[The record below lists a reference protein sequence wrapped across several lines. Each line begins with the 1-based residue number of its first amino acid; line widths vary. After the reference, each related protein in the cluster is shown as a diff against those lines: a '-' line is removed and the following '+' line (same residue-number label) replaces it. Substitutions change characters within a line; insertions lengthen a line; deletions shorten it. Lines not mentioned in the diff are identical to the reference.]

1 MDPTLPGAAQLY
13 EAAPCGLF
21 VAGAGGLLL
30 RVNGTA
36 CHWLQYA
43 PDELVGKLRLQDLMT
58 AGGRIFF
65 ATHLQPLIRIQGS
78 VSEVKL
84 EMRRRDG
91 KAIPVIVNIA
101 ERSFEGAL
109 FWQVALFIAEDRHKY
124 ERELLLQR
132 RRAEE
137 LTAQHVRDEQE
148 LSLARAQAEDR
159 AQFAE
164 QLVGVVSHDIRNP
177 LAVIDMSAALL
188 QRGVSGAQREAV
200 VARIQRSVGR
210 VQHLV
215 SDLLDFTEAKLGRGL
230 KVQPRPVDLHQ
241 ALAECVS
248 ELAIAF
254 PDQVVRHEA
263 SGPGGCR
270 ADPER
275 IVQAVGNL
283 VANAAHH
290 GAPDQPITVQSEGG
304 GTRFRISVH
313 NHGPVIPP
321 ELMARLFEPMVR
333 GSDVRAQ
340 GVGLGLFI
348 VREIAAAHGGSVHAH
363 SAPHE
368 GTAFTIELPGN

>member
-1 MDPTLPGAAQLY
+1 MNLPGAEALY
-13 EAAPCGLF
+13 EAAPCGLL
-21 VAGAGGLLL
+21 VCGAGGLLV
-30 RVNGTA
+30 RANGAA
-36 CHWLQYA
+36 CRWLQYQ
-43 PDELVGKLRLQDLMT
+43 PDELAGKLRLQDLMT

-65 ATHLQPLIRIQGS
+65 ATHLQPLLRLQGS

-91 KAIPVIVNIA
+91 KPIPVILNIA
-101 ERSFEGAL
+101 ERTFEGGA

-137 LTAQHVRDEQE
+137 LTAQHVKDEQE

-177 LAVIDMSAALL
+177 LAVIDMSTVLL
-188 QRGVSGAQREAV
+188 QKGVSGAQREAV
-200 VARIQRSVGR
+200 VARIQRSIGR

-241 ALAECVS
+241 ALAESVG
-248 ELAIAF
+248 ELGVAF
-254 PDQVVRHEA
+254 PAQAIRHEA
-263 SGPGGCR
+263 AGPGDCN
-270 ADPER
+270 ADPDR
-275 IVQAVGNL
+275 IAQAVGNL
-283 VANAAHH
+283 VANAASH
-290 GAPDQPITVQSEGG
+290 GAPGEPITVRTEGG
-304 GTRFRISVH
+304 GAHFRITVH
-313 NHGPVIPP
+313 NHGPAIPP
-321 ELMARLFEPMVR
+321 ALMPRLFEPMVR

-348 VREIAAAHGGSVHAH
+348 VHEIVAAHGGSVQVTSSPAD
-363 SAPHE
+363 
-368 GTAFTIELPGN
+368 GTAFVIELPGV